1 MAPVLDRS
9 LDIKESTSSSARST
23 SAGRLI
29 SPQPPP
35 DWNQAVLDAD
45 AVVGRWL
52 LSHAACS
59 RRLRQAASQYDQTE
73 FCSITS
79 QLLQS
84 GIRKFK
90 ADSKEDGR
98 EQRDIWLKA
107 FHYLD
112 INHEA
117 VSEWLFSKLD
127 DDKKPA
133 QGEGEACSRILAICE
148 LLTDVY

>member
-9 LDIKESTSSSARST
+9 LDVKQSTSSAARST
-23 SAGRLI
+23 SAGRSI

-45 AVVGRWL
+45 AVADDVGRWL
-52 LSHAACS
+52 LSDAACS
-59 RRLRQAASQYDQTE
+59 RRLRQAALQYDQTE

-79 QLLQS
+79 QLLQN

-107 FHYLD
+107 FRYLD

-117 VSEWLFSKLD
+117 VSEWLFAKLD
-127 DDKKPA
+127 DDRKPA
-133 QGEGEACSRILAICE
+133 QGKGESCFYNR
-148 LLTDVY
+148 DM